1 MKIVTKFFA
10 KNINKKKN
18 DSSNSVWVVSSHIL
32 LKYCIYNFPVGPTT
46 LLLLFYNFKVVTI
59 TLYFMQRMVTS
70 VDKRGQGLLT
80 H

>member
-46 LLLLFYNFKVVTI
+46 LLLLLVTI